1 MPSNWFGW
9 VMLIFFAGGALGGWV
24 VLALWVR
31 EMIKEAMQ

>member
-9 VMLIFFAGGALGGWV
+9 VMLVFFMGGSLGGWV

-31 EMIKEAMQ
+31 EMIRETMQ